1 METIYINGKYLSQ
14 RVTGV
19 QRYARE
25 VVKQFEYD
33 EYYKNYNF
41 VVVCP
46 EDADI
51 PEGYT
56 HIKYVK
62 INKKGY
68 FFEQLSLPKYLKK
81 NKAKILLNMCNLA
94 PIKFPGSTVVHDLNI
109 IDNKNFYSFAYRT
122 IVKFINKRNVKKYKP
137 IYTVSN
143 FSKERIKDYYK
154 LKNDS
159 IITTYAGVSLRDKI
173 ADFSSKFSFIQDD
186 FYLTVGSFNKTKNL
200 KYIIEAAKNNPT
212 KKFVI
217 TGGMGKVYAAENL
230 EAGDNVIFTGYITD
244 EELDF
249 LYSKCQAFI
258 FPSFYEGFGAPPLEA
273 IACGCRR
280 IILSDINVFRE
291 IYDDYV
297 SYCNPYDVNTIN
309 DLLDKSKV
317 ISEEDAKELL
327 KKYSWFNV
335 ARILFDGLGG
345 KN

>member
-1 METIYINGKYLSQ
+1 MMETIFINGKYLSQ

-25 VVKQFEYD
+25 VVKQFESA
-33 EYYKNYNF
+33 ECYKNCHF

-46 EDADI
+46 RDAVI
-51 PEGYT
+51 PEGYK
-56 HIKYVK
+56 HVKYVK
-62 INKKGY
+62 INKTGY

-81 NKAKILLNMCNLA
+81 HKAKILLNMCNLA
-94 PIKFPGSTVVHDLNI
+94 PIKFPGATVVHDLNI
-109 IDNKNFYSFAYRT
+109 IDNKNFYSFTYRT
-122 IVKFINKRNVKKYKP
+122 IVKFINRRNIKKYKP
-137 IYTVSN
+137 LYTVSN
-143 FSKERIKDYYK
+143 FSKERIRDCYK

-173 ADFSSKFSFIQDD
+173 IDFSSKFAFVNED

-200 KYIIEAAKNNPT
+200 KYIIEAAQNNPT
-212 KKFVI
+212 KTFVI
-217 TGGMGKVYAAENL
+217 TGGTGKVYADENL

-280 IILSDINVFRE
+280 IILSNIPVFKDI
-291 IYDDYV
+291 
-297 SYCNPYDVNTIN
+297 
-309 DLLDKSKV
+309 
-317 ISEEDAKELL
+317 
-327 KKYSWFNV
+327 W
-335 ARILFDGLGG
+335 
-345 KN
+345 